1 MDKRRPKRIEN
12 VPVDGTLYKLPVEYA
27 TVVRGTTDADGLSDA
42 SMEAVR
48 RFARIYRP
56 WRYN

>member
-1 MDKRRPKRIEN
+1 ME
-12 VPVDGTLYKLPVEYA
+12 GALYRLPVEYA
-27 TVVRGTTDADGLSDA
+27 TVMKGEAGADGLSDA